1 MCFSK
6 LLKNIQLMKWIMVA
20 EPLLLLL
27 CLHHQTIDLKRLL
40 NKRTGMDA
48 LCHRNDS
55 NYTRY
60 IKNILIGEIGTS
72 EYQALQQCRAYFK
85 ILIIGRQIVPPDAR
99 ALQQCRV
106 HFF

>member
-1 MCFSK
+1 
-6 LLKNIQLMKWIMVA
+6 MVA

-85 ILIIGRQIVPPDAR
+85 NTRNWQTDRPSRCQSPAAMQGSFFLIIA
-99 ALQQCRV
+99 
-106 HFF
+106 